1 LALKLLVVWHKL
13 PPAFTFPHLHGVL
26 SQPGWAFCKP
36 ATFAYAVLCSETHF
50 PKFGSCFKP
59 GLLSERMVGPGVGM
73 GGYAGAC
80 LLLGPASLL
89 FTDFSAQ

>member
-1 LALKLLVVWHKL
+1 MSQL
-13 PPAFTFPHLHGVL
+13 PVLSAL

-36 ATFAYAVLCSETHF
+36 ATFAHAVLCSETHF

-73 GGYAGAC
+73 GVYAGAC
-80 LLLGPASLL
+80 LFAIYRLLCPMKYAGKWVPPGGPG
-89 FTDFSAQ
+89 